1 MSQNLILIDAVS
13 SAWWKKKKRS
23 KEKKEQERA
32 VGWFFLGPDPP
43 CWLCCG
49 LYLLAAI
56 KG

>member
-1 MSQNLILIDAVS
+1 MLYLQVDGRRRREV
-13 SAWWKKKKRS
+13 KK
-23 KEKKEQERA
+23 KKEQEKA
-32 VGWFFLGPDPP
+32 GGWIFLGPDPP